1 MNTYILILLFFL
13 IRIGSS
19 LATVQDSI
27 GIERKEDKLYILH
40 RVEAKETLYSIA
52 KKYGSNVED
61 IKRDN
66 PTAITNLYVGQVIK
80 VLTKEKTNT
89 TVSPSSG
96 SGIVHTVK
104 SGETLYSIAS
114 IYNVSV
120 DDIKKSN
127 PGISSSLKVGQK
139 LTIPTK
145 STTTVTTPP
154 AVATTTKM
162 IEHKVTSG
170 QTLYS
175 ISRQYNV
182 SVEEIKKVNPGM
194 SSALKVGQ
202 IIKVPTTVTTT
213 TPSTTTTTP
222 KPTTTPVV
230 EPVTTVTPAVVT
242 KDQQDS
248 LRLVQERTK
257 LNEIKE
263 VQTPVTPTKP
273 TSSTDFKKITEAGTA
288 DVMTDNQESPK
299 YLAYHKTAPIGTIIQ
314 VINESNGQKIYVR
327 VVGKLTTTDAK
338 SIISLSKKAYERL
351 GGTGAKLNV
360 SLMYIP

>member
-1 MNTYILILLFFL
+1 MNTYILILLFF
-13 IRIGSS
+13 ITSIGNSI
-19 LATVQDSI
+19 AVVQDSI

-52 KKYGSNVED
+52 KKYGSNLED

-89 TVSPSSG
+89 TLSASSG
-96 SGIVHTVK
+96 SGTVHIVK
-104 SGETLYSIAS
+104 SGETLYSIATS
-114 IYNVSV
+114 YNVSV

-145 STTTVTTPP
+145 ATTSVPSPT

-162 IEHKVTSG
+162 VEHKVTSG

-194 SSALKVGQ
+194 SSALIVGQ

-213 TPSTTTTTP
+213 IPSNTPT
-222 KPTTTPVV
+222 KPTTTTVV
-230 EPVTTVTPAVVT
+230 EPITAVTPTAVT

-273 TSSTDFKKITEAGTA
+273 TSSPDFKKITEAGTA

-299 YLAYHKTAPIGTIIQ
+299 YLAYHKTAPVGTIIQ

-327 VVGKLTTTDAK
+327 VVGKLTTTDTK

-351 GGTGAKLNV
+351 GGTGTKLNV